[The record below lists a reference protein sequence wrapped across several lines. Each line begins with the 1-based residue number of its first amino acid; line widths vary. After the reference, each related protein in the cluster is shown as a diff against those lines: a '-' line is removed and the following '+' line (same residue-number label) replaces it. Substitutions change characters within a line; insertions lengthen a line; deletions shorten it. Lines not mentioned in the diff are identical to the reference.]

1 MTGAGRGAVD
11 PFDDPGPSP
20 RRGRGGR
27 LSRRRDVPN
36 TRPLPEWVKRLAWVL
51 DDAFEVP
58 GLPGRRVGVDGL
70 IALVPVVGDA
80 AGIVVAVV
88 IVVAGVAAGVSLP
101 TVLRMMLHVGV
112 EAVVGLV
119 PVLGAV
125 FDMAYK
131 ANNRNVRL
139 IEADLA
145 DRAATRRSSIRVL
158 VTAVVVLVA
167 TSVLLVGI
175 VVAAVAVLI
184 WLLAR
189 WF

>member
-1 MTGAGRGAVD
+1 ARGRRGDDDPDLVVDGQRAARPRCRACRGDDRRLRRAVHPVSGAGRGAVD

-27 LSRRRDVPN
+27 LPRRRDVPN

-119 PVLGAV
+119 PVLGA
-125 FDMAYK
+125 
-131 ANNRNVRL
+131 
-139 IEADLA
+139 
-145 DRAATRRSSIRVL
+145 
-158 VTAVVVLVA
+158 
-167 TSVLLVGI
+167 
-175 VVAAVAVLI
+175 
-184 WLLAR
+184 
-189 WF
+189 